1 MLDTLFQPLF
11 TTSFSAGDYLI
22 CTLTALVLGCLIAAA
37 SSFRTGYSRSFLLTL
52 IILPPIVQTVIML
65 VNGNI
70 GTGVAVAGA
79 FSLVRFRSAPGSA
92 REIAGIFLAMAAG
105 FAAAVGYLAIAVLF
119 TLILCAVLVLWA
131 LLAGPDRREM
141 ELRITV
147 PESLNYAHA
156 FDDLLQQYTVG
167 ARLVSAKTT
176 NMGSLYKLR
185 YTLRMKDPDAEKE
198 LLDALRCRN
207 GNLEI
212 QLGIAAQHPEEL

>member
-1 MLDTLFQPLF
+1 MLDTLFSPIFAGSF
-11 TTSFSAGDYLI
+11 TVTDYLL
-22 CTLTALVLGCLIAAA
+22 CTFVSLFLGILIALAA
-37 SSFRTGYSRSFLLTL
+37 GFRSGCSRSFLLTL
-52 IILPPIVQTVIML
+52 ILLPPIVQTVIML

-105 FAAAVGYLAIAVLF
+105 FAAAVGYIGIAVLF
-119 TLILCAVLVLWA
+119 TLILCAVLAVFSLVIG
-131 LLAGPDRREM
+131 LDSRER

-156 FDDLLQQYTVG
+156 FDDIFAEFAPG

-176 NMGSLYKLR
+176 NMGSLYRLR
-185 YTLRMKDPDAEKE
+185 YTLRMKDPEREKE
-198 LLDALRCRN
+198 MMDALRCRN

-212 QLGIAAQHPEEL
+212 QLGIAAQHTEEL

>member
-11 TTSFSAGDYLI
+11 TASFNVGDYLI
-22 CTLTALVLGCLIAAA
+22 CTVTALLLGCLIAAA
-37 SSFRTGYSRSFLLTL
+37 SSLHTGCSRSFLLTL

-92 REIAGIFLAMAAG
+92 RDIAGIFLAMAAG
-105 FAAAVGYLAIAVLF
+105 LAAAVGYLAIAVLF
-119 TLILCAVLVLWA
+119 TLILCAVLVLWN
-131 LLAGPDRREM
+131 LLSGKDRQNM

-156 FDDLLQQYTVG
+156 FDDLLEKYTVG
-167 ARLVSAKTT
+167 ARLASVKTT
-176 NMGSLYKLR
+176 NMGSLYRLR

-198 LLDALRCRN
+198 FIDELRCRN

-212 QLGIAAQHPEEL
+212 QLGIAVQQPEEL